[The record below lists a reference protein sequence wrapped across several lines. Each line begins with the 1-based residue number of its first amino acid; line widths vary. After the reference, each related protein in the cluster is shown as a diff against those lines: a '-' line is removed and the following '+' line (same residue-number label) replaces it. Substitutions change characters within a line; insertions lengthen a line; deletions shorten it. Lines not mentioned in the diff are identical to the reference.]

1 MINHRSSWA
10 AAAVV
15 CRCGNRF
22 LCPLCSLQVARGRN
36 LSHSPAAAGVKSFA
50 GVSWNAAHRGV
61 TRNITERFPAGRVI
75 TVMRLSPWRRPGVTG
90 DSQDRWRMPS
100 AMEITAGK
108 TAMTFRRVWPCVFSL
123 TYQMQAGEQHRDVYL
138 SAQICEL
145 MGKGEK
151 KKCCRLPFKLLFIF
165 RCICHIPVLLSSVI
179 PGIMKVLTHTLR
191 ESFYI
196 SKHEENYKEV

>member
-108 TAMTFRRVWPCVFSL
+108 TAVTFRRSDLVFFPWHIKCRRANSTAMFTSPL
-123 TYQMQAGEQHRDVYL
+123 RSV
-138 SAQICEL
+138 SWWV
-145 MGKGEK
+145 KVK
-151 KKCCRLPFKLLFIF
+151 KKNVVVCLLNYYSFSGAFVIF
-165 RCICHIPVLLSSVI
+165 LFCSPLLYLV
-179 PGIMKVLTHTLR
+179 
-191 ESFYI
+191 
-196 SKHEENYKEV
+196 